1 MEAEYT
7 LTLDDYIAFQRYMMR
22 TSPAL
27 RRSIRIGYVA
37 VVVIVLVF
45 FYATEGWSSWPNAL
59 FSLAFLVACLALY
72 AWLVRSS
79 AERTGRRLM
88 KEGKNKGTFG
98 QHTLKLSQDGVV
110 ETTEVGETRASWAGI
125 ERVAENE
132 TYIFIYLSSTSA
144 HVIPKRSFASATQ
157 AEQFYQLAQDYY
169 RHAQI

>member
-1 MEAEYT
+1 MEVEYT
-7 LTLDDYIAFQRYMMR
+7 LTLDDYIAFQHYMMR

-27 RRSIRIGYVA
+27 RRPIWMGYA
-37 VVVIVLVF
+37 AIVVLISLL
-45 FYATEGWSSWPNAL
+45 FYFNEGWKSWENVL
-59 FSLAFLVACLALY
+59 FSLAFLVGGLALY

-79 AERTGRRLM
+79 AGYTARRLM

-98 QHTLKLSQDGVV
+98 QHTLKLGQDGVV
-110 ETTEVGETRASWAGI
+110 ETTEVGETRASWAGV
-125 ERVAENE
+125 ERVTESE
-132 TYIFIYLSSTSA
+132 TYIFIFLSSSMA